1 MLIFITTP
9 KPELKNI
16 KYKITCLLIGFLI
29 SNIVSTIPAQTGD
42 WTIIGA
48 SLIITINEIISK
60 NAYTS
65 KKKLFI
71 ITIFNYI
78 RIGILYGLFVEAFKL
93 GS

>member
-65 KKKLFI
+65 KK
-71 ITIFNYI
+71 NY
-78 RIGILYGLFVEAFKL
+78 L
-93 GS
+93 